1 METLRLDAVEEVKAW
16 RIRVW
21 EHGRNMS
28 AGVSSSGS
36 NSGSG
41 SGCGSD
47 SSSGSNDIFSYFGR
61 QQQAFEYYDMLSFN
75 NEHEQQQ
82 QQMQQPVIKG
92 LKLYSFERDSDGQRK
107 FLVSTWSRF
116 LHEYLSYTNNHGH
129 FYEIIRE
136 HTPCRLYFDL
146 EYPICVSSGREH
158 MVTNEDVD
166 GDAIVAK
173 FINLVV
179 WKLHELLGICLDD
192 ENVIVL
198 DSSSERKFSKHII
211 ISMHSNAADCAL
223 WNAAVTRSFDSAE
236 ECLFQDN
243 VEINKLI
250 DHIFDEIYKPPRAPS
265 VSSSGSD
272 LENDSIRYSDERVM
286 QAHPHYSDFFMSK
299 QPEQSQM
306 LSNKDTDTDHNN
318 NVMIER
324 AVNKERMCFIDRG
337 VYTRNRAFRIFGSTK
352 YGKNEGLRLV
362 KSDKSVYKGLN
373 RYMDSVLDKQAHRT
387 KGEGNS
393 RRQLYNNALLRSFVV
408 PVCEDIN
415 NCAQSPTLIQV
426 PPHSSLSSVLH
437 GSGDQPTASGGASV
451 RVQHHHN
458 SSAGYIFGIRF
469 AFHRFHVSGTRQL
482 CCKL

>member
-1 METLRLDAVEEVKAW
+1 MKTTLTVGLELLCFVTLSVCGNGSSKSTERNEMPNTPTYMSHGTVSQYYPHAGFGSRW
-16 RIRVW
+16 R
-21 EHGRNMS
+21 HFDGRNMS

-47 SSSGSNDIFSYFGR
+47 SSSGNNDIFSYFGR

-116 LHEYLSYTNNHGH
+116 LDECLSYTNNHGH

-158 MVTNEDVD
+158 MLTNGDVD

-179 WKLHELLGICLDD
+179 WKLHELLGICVDD

-223 WNAAVTRSFDSAE
+223 WNAAVTRTFDTAE

-250 DHIFDEIYKPPRAPS
+250 DHIFDEIYRSRHGLHQCHPVEATKRKP
-265 VSSSGSD
+265 V
-272 LENDSIRYSDERVM
+272 
-286 QAHPHYSDFFMSK
+286 F
-299 QPEQSQM
+299 
-306 LSNKDTDTDHNN
+306 
-318 NVMIER
+318 
-324 AVNKERMCFIDRG
+324 
-337 VYTRNRAFRIFGSTK
+337 
-352 YGKNEGLRLV
+352 
-362 KSDKSVYKGLN
+362 
-373 RYMDSVLDKQAHRT
+373 
-387 KGEGNS
+387 
-393 RRQLYNNALLRSFVV
+393 
-408 PVCEDIN
+408 
-415 NCAQSPTLIQV
+415 LIQ
-426 PPHSSLSSVLH
+426 
-437 GSGDQPTASGGASV
+437 
-451 RVQHHHN
+451 
-458 SSAGYIFGIRF
+458 I
-469 AFHRFHVSGTRQL
+469 
-482 CCKL
+482 KE